1 MFGLAPLAVANT
13 VYIRDTLY
21 VPLRTGQSEQYR
33 ILHNGLISGT
43 PLELLQTNATTGY
56 SQVRMQDGTV
66 GWIQTQYLQDDPVAK
81 DQLTAVQKQLDA
93 LKAKQQDTLQ
103 LLQSLQG
110 ERDNLAGELKD
121 TQTKLDDVEKRYN
134 RLREMSANVV
144 KIDKRNTE
152 LEANATS
159 LQQKAEEL
167 ADSNRRL
174 KNNVAQSWFIRGG
187 SLVLVAILLGYL
199 VGRRLSDR
207 RSSGWV

>member
-1 MFGLAPLAVANT
+1 MLALAPLAVAKT

-33 ILHNGLISGT
+33 IIHNGLISGT
-43 PLELLQTNATTGY
+43 PLTLLQTNDDTGY
-56 SQVRMQDGTV
+56 TKVRMQDGTE

-81 DQLTAVQKQLDA
+81 DQLAAVQKQLDA
-93 LKAKQQDTLQ
+93 LQTKQQDTLQ
-103 LLQSLQG
+103 QLQSVQG
-110 ERDNLAGELKD
+110 ERDKLTGELKD
-121 TQTKLDDVEKRYN
+121 TQAKLDSVENRYN

-152 LEANATS
+152 LEANATN
-159 LQQKAEEL
+159 LQQQVEEL
-167 ADSNRRL
+167 TDSNHRL

-187 SLVLVAILLGYL
+187 SLVFVAILLGFL

-207 RSSGWV
+207 RNTGWV

>member
-1 MFGLAPLAVANT
+1 MFGLAPLAVADT

-33 ILHNGLISGT
+33 IIQPGLISGT
-43 PLELLQTNATTGY
+43 PLTLLQTNAGTGY

-66 GWIQTQYLQDDPVAK
+66 GWIQTQYLQDQPVAK
-81 DQLTAVQKQLDA
+81 DELAAVQKQLDA

-103 LLQSLQG
+103 QLQSVQG

-121 TQTKLDDVEKRYN
+121 TQGKLDSVQKRYD

-152 LEANATS
+152 LEANETN
-159 LQQKAEEL
+159 LRQQVDEL
-167 ADSNRRL
+167 TDSNRRL
-174 KNNVAQSWFIRGG
+174 RNNVAQSWFVRGG
-187 SLVLVAILLGYL
+187 SLVLVAILLGFL

-207 RSSGWV
+207 RNTGWV